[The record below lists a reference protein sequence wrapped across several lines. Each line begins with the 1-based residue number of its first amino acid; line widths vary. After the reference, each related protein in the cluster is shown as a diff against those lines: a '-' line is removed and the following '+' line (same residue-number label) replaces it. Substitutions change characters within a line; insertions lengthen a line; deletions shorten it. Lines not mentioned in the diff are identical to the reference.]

1 MAQASRHISIG
12 KSPDFLM
19 SRGEIEINHQAVLKV
34 YRVERGSLELLDT
47 KTPFDRSLAVVIEQ
61 LKQYLTAYGWSDDS
75 SVTCNEKTQDVV
87 IIATGNLILSLI
99 YKLEPQLTKNQA
111 KDLTNEF
118 KRVFKRDS
126 PKK

>member
-1 MAQASRHISIG
+1 MAQTSRHISIG

-61 LKQYLTAYGWSDDS
+61 LKQYLTAYGCSDDS

-87 IIATGNLILSLI
+87 IIVTGNLILSLI